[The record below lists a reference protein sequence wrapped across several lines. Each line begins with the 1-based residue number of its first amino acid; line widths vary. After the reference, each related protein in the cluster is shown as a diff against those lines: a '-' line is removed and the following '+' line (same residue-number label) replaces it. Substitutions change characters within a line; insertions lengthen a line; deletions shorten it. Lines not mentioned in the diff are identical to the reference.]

1 MGERDLLSSLLSR
14 HLGTARGESDSLS
27 NLLSRHGGITGR
39 PAYKSPSER
48 FLDDHSVAR
57 ILDASLGLLAAV
69 RTLTAVTEDVV
80 RERRNRLIERSA
92 VKNSSSTDRPQVTN
106 HERIPLT
113 Y

>member
-14 HLGTARGESDSLS
+14 HRGTAMGESDSLS

-39 PAYKSPSER
+39 PTYKSPATR
-48 FLDDHSVAR
+48 LLDDYSMAR
-57 ILDASLGLLAAV
+57 ILDASLGLLEAV

-80 RERRNRLIERSA
+80 RERRNRLVQRSA
-92 VKNSSSTDRPQVTN
+92 KNPSATNRPQESN